1 MEIAASRQSTFY
13 KDMFRLALPIVI
25 QNLITTA
32 VSSADVIM
40 LGWVS
45 QTALSAGSLASQIM
59 FILNLV
65 YSGIASGVIM
75 LAAQYWGKQD
85 TETIERIMGI
95 GMRLSILISSLFF
108 VLACFFP
115 RLLMLI
121 FTSDQELITA
131 GIPYLRIVGIS
142 YLFMSISQVYLCT
155 MRSIERVIF
164 ATATNASA
172 LGLNILLNAV
182 FIFGLFGLPQ
192 MGIVGV
198 AMATTIA
205 RGVELAI
212 CLLDACRFK
221 TIRFRPKTIIERH
234 KLLFQDFIRYSMP
247 AFGNEVSWG
256 VAFSMYSVIMGHLGS
271 DMVAANAVVIVA
283 RNLGTVVCF
292 GLANAGAI
300 LLGKSIGAGFM
311 DTVKEDSTRF
321 CKITF
326 LSGIAGGIIIFLLR
340 PLFMNMADLTPTA
353 QSYLST
359 MLYINMYYVLG
370 QAMNTTVICGIF
382 RSGGDSRWGF
392 LCDFIDM
399 WLFAVPLGFISAF
412 LLKLPPMWVYF
423 LICLDEFVKM
433 PFIYKHYKSYK
444 WLQNITRDFC
454 YIVLPQT
461 AASCVS
467 QKESPAC
474 RILLPG
480 SGAWGLFQKNQFL
493 VSGPGSIKSITQARK
508 LFHLIRFRDI
518 LFREPAHHLSS
529 GHLCHSPLYLYFSI

>member
-1 MEIAASRQSTFY
+1 MTFSGKAFILEGNIKKYQMDQERFYIMEIAASRQSTFY

-271 DMVAANAVVIVA
+271 DMVAANA
-283 RNLGTVVCF
+283 
-292 GLANAGAI
+292 GAI

-444 WLQNITRDFC
+444 WLQNITRDF
-454 YIVLPQT
+454 
-461 AASCVS
+461 
-467 QKESPAC
+467 
-474 RILLPG
+474 
-480 SGAWGLFQKNQFL
+480 
-493 VSGPGSIKSITQARK
+493 
-508 LFHLIRFRDI
+508 
-518 LFREPAHHLSS
+518 
-529 GHLCHSPLYLYFSI
+529 